1 MAPDETL
8 DETSDETP
16 PETPGAQVL
25 ASAECWELLRQSV
38 VGRLAVVDQDGQPD
52 IFPINHVVDHGSV
65 VFRTAVGTKLDASV
79 GRSVAFEVD
88 GYEVAEATAWSVVL
102 KGVAREIWDVDET
115 IATLSLPLY
124 PWLEGSKPR
133 LVRVQSTGITGR
145 RFAVK
150 GGTRSTPA

>member
-16 PETPGAQVL
+16 PETPGVQIL
-25 ASAECWELLRQSV
+25 TSTECWVLLRQAA
-38 VGRLAVVDQDGQPD
+38 VGRLAVVDKDGQPD

-65 VFRTAVGTKLDASV
+65 VFRTAAGTKLDDSV
-79 GRSVAFEVD
+79 GHSVAFEVD
-88 GYEVAEATAWSVVL
+88 GYDVADATAWSVVL
-102 KGVAREIWDVDET
+102 QGVAREIWDVDET
-115 IATLSLPLY
+115 IATLALPLY

-150 GGTRSTPA
+150 GGTRITTS